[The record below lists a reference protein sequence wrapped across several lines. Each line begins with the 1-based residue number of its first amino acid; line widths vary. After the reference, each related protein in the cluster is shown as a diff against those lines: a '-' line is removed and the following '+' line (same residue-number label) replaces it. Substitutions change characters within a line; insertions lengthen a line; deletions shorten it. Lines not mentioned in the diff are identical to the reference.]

1 MESIGVIIAIV
12 IAVVIVLIAIEDNK
26 LAYTRLDL
34 EKAQKRLNKFKA
46 ILVIQVI
53 IDIILILLGA
63 YIMFLDNNK
72 SCVDY
77 YPYSEMEISA
87 YNSRLEEYKGI
98 QRGSWV
104 EDIIDR
110 LVANARSHIEDKWL
124 LPEIKYFENNNEV
137 IKIVLEEGSDGVNEY
152 INQLKKLK
160 KEIQRDD
167 EYEVSFDY
175 DEVGFINVVKIKYQI

>member
-53 IDIILILLGA
+53 IDIILILFGA
-63 YIMFLDNNK
+63 YIIYLDNNK

-87 YNSRLEEYKGI
+87 QNSKFEKYKGT
-98 QRGSWV
+98 QRGLWV
-104 EDIIDR
+104 EDIIYALMSNAVTHSDENL
-110 LVANARSHIEDKWL
+110 LV
-124 LPEIKYFENNNEV
+124 PEVRYFENNNEV
-137 IKIVLEEGSDGVNEY
+137 IKIVFKGSSAWVNEY
-152 INQLKKLK
+152 RNQLKKLK
-160 KEIQRDD
+160 EKIQRDD

-175 DEVGFINVVKIKYQI
+175 NEIGFINVVKIKYQI